1 MRRKQARIEPFWN
14 RMPRF
19 FLFGFTPP
27 VIYVLLGLALIN
39 ALLVD
44 YTLSVQGGHIIAA
57 LVTLLVFLFSQKY
70 GFHILERTAHGYPGG
85 PALDRETLL
94 DHYEM
99 PFKLIGIWIVII
111 LAGLLLV
118 IAASPYLLI
127 PYGLMVFLLMP
138 AVLMTLAVENSMGQ
152 ALNPAALAR
161 VAFSI
166 GWPYLMTVGLF
177 FLLNGGA
184 GTVMGL
190 FGQGLPPGARA
201 FLGGLSQHYFWFVNM
216 HLLGYLVYQYHERVG
231 FSPGGLAEQD
241 DGWGDVLAPV
251 EEHIEAGQYEAAADR
266 LKAMLPEYPE
276 HAIWL
281 RQKRHTVLKLTER
294 TNQLLDNGGKLLA
307 ALVDANRMRE
317 ATEVYIDLTDID
329 PAVRPGR
336 ETDYEPLLDM
346 LVQRGEYQRAVRMAN
361 GFHKDFPGSQ
371 SIPPLYLQVARI
383 FLEFLDQPAKA
394 RQIAEFLIRRFPD
407 HPAATRARALRD
419 AVTS

>member
-1 MRRKQARIEPFWN
+1 MRKQAPIEPFWN

-19 FLFGFTPP
+19 FLYGFTPP
-27 VIYVLLGLALIN
+27 VLYVLVGLALIN
-39 ALLVD
+39 ALLLD
-44 YTLSVQGGHIIAA
+44 YTVTVQGGHIGAI
-57 LVTLLVFLFSQKY
+57 LVTLLTFLFSQKY
-70 GFHILERTAHGYPGG
+70 GFHILERTAHGHAGG
-85 PALDRETLL
+85 PPLDRDTLL

-99 PFKLIGIWIVII
+99 PFKLIGMWIVLVVVGGA
-111 LAGLLLV
+111 LALLV
-118 IAASPYLLI
+118 NPVLLI
-127 PYGLMVFLLMP
+127 PYVLLVSLLLPGM
-138 AVLMTLAVENSMGQ
+138 LMTLAIENSMTQ
-152 ALNPAALAR
+152 ALNPAALVRLAL
-161 VAFSI
+161 SI
-166 GWPYLMTVGLF
+166 GWPYFLTVGLF
-177 FLLNGGA
+177 LLLNGGA

-190 FGQGLPPGARA
+190 FGQALPAGARA

-231 FSPGGLAEQD
+231 FSPDALAEQD

-266 LKAMLPEYPE
+266 LKAMLPEYPD

-329 PAVRPGR
+329 PGVRPGR

-419 AVTS
+419 AVTT

>member
-1 MRRKQARIEPFWN
+1 
-14 RMPRF
+14 
-19 FLFGFTPP
+19 
-27 VIYVLLGLALIN
+27 VLL
-39 ALLVD
+39 V
-44 YTLSVQGGHIIAA
+44 S
-57 LVTLLVFLFSQKY
+57 
-70 GFHILERTAHGYPGG
+70 
-85 PALDRETLL
+85 
-94 DHYEM
+94 
-99 PFKLIGIWIVII
+99 
-111 LAGLLLV
+111 LLL
-118 IAASPYLLI
+118 P
-127 PYGLMVFLLMP
+127 GM
-138 AVLMTLAVENSMGQ
+138 LMTLAIENSMTQ
-152 ALNPAALAR
+152 ALNPVALVRLAL
-161 VAFSI
+161 SI
-166 GWPYLMTVGLF
+166 GWPYFLTVGLF
-177 FLLNGGA
+177 LLLNGGA

-190 FGQGLPPGARA
+190 FGQALPAGARA

-231 FSPGGLAEQD
+231 FSPDALAEQD

-266 LKAMLPEYPE
+266 LKAMLPEYPD

-329 PAVRPGR
+329 PGVRPGR

-419 AVTS
+419 AVTT